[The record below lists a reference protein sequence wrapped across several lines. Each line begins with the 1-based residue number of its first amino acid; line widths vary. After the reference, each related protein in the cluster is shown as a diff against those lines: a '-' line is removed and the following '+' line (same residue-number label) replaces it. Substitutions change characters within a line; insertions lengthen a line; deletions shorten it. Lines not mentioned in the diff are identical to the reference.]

1 MYTLLSLTLDIL
13 VPGSLTRGGGRGNKG
28 KSIPRGREE
37 LGISDFIFKCFIS
50 VQLALLTSSNFSL
63 LV

>member
-13 VPGSLTRGGGRGNKG
+13 VPGSLTGGWKHG
-28 KSIPRGREE
+28 KSIRRGGREE
-37 LGISDFIFKCFIS
+37 LDISDFIFKCFMS
-50 VQLALLTSSNFSL
+50 VQLALPSSNFLL